1 MVGGVR
7 APAPCRETQPWSR
20 QVSAS
25 PSAGIL
31 CPDVVVRRAEEAM
44 TLGLVKSSG
53 SKSEAVGGRCR
64 GPGPCS
70 VAEDVGMGGISYKSK
85 ENTS

>member
-1 MVGGVR
+1 MVGGVG
-7 APAPCRETQPWSR
+7 APALCRETQPWSR

-31 CPDVVVRRAEEAM
+31 CPDVVVRRTELAM

-53 SKSEAVGGRCR
+53 S
-64 GPGPCS
+64 
-70 VAEDVGMGGISYKSK
+70 
-85 ENTS
+85 

>member
-1 MVGGVR
+1 MVGGGVR
-7 APAPCRETQPWSR
+7 APALCRETQPWSR

-53 SKSEAVGGRCR
+53 S
-64 GPGPCS
+64 
-70 VAEDVGMGGISYKSK
+70 
-85 ENTS
+85 